1 MRGYG
6 HIVGWQLRHQGGQ
19 GQHHHQCQ
27 LRVQQR
33 HEDCYEGLADG
44 DSEEDEENPTFELTY
59 SGFKNDETED
69 VLTVKPVATTTA
81 TANSP
86 AGDYVIT
93 VSGGEAQNYDFS
105 YVSGTLTVTEKEI
118 IDGIATLS
126 LEKVQGPVY
135 TLSGQRVEQP
145 HKGRLY
151 IVNGHKVVLK

>member
-1 MRGYG
+1 MDKGSITTNANFVFNNGTLTITKATLTVTASDASR
-6 HIVGWQLRHQGGQ
+6 
-19 GQHHHQCQ
+19 
-27 LRVQQR
+27 
-33 HEDCYEGLADG
+33 
-44 DSEEDEENPTFELTY
+44 EEDEENPTFELTY

-93 VSGGEAQNYDFS
+93 VSGGEALNYDFS

-145 HKGRLY
+145 RKGRLY
-151 IVNGHKVVLK
+151 IVNGRKVVLK